1 MSSGGGSDPTEVESK
16 LFAVTESLVGAN
28 IAPII
33 HLGRA
38 LGLEVI
44 AEGVETEAQVQALR
58 LAGASHLQG
67 YFFSRPVAPDAA
79 LALAEQR
86 FLNQDLVE
94 AGAATGTHG

>member
-1 MSSGGGSDPTEVESK
+1 
-16 LFAVTESLVGAN
+16 
-28 IAPII
+28 
-33 HLGRA
+33 
-38 LGLEVI
+38 
-44 AEGVETEAQVQALR
+44 
-58 LAGASHLQG
+58 LQG